1 MGCRLTGEYGEA
13 DSFRSGIDSKIEMI
27 SPSFT
32 YKNDDETLTWTTQYT
47 YDKLGRVPDRGPS
60 YSVLPA
66 GTSIK
71 TGFAQEGDYGNDV
84 LQVIRSDVS
93 YEFAPNW
100 TFHWAASYRQAEQN
114 FDHFF
119 QSFRFNVYGQCIHV
133 FQYVYQH
140 TGIFIYIFY
149 DINNDL

>member
-47 YDKLGRVPDRGPS
+47 YDKLNRTPDRGPS
-60 YSVLPA
+60 YSNLPA
-66 GTSIK
+66 GVSIK
-71 TGFAQEGDYGNDV
+71 TGFAQEGDFIEDE
-84 LQVIRSDVS
+84 LQVIRSDLN

-100 TFHWAASYRQAEQN
+100 KFHHFYLGGYCATETTVIRNAGTCQGHVGEISQIYYWQQTDNKTTSNTF
-114 FDHFF
+114 
-119 QSFRFNVYGQCIHV
+119 
-133 FQYVYQH
+133 
-140 TGIFIYIFY
+140 
-149 DINNDL
+149 DI